1 MTALRTTAPHYG
13 FNPGNGNPAS
23 ILAAGQHI
31 LNRVVAAAQR
41 AADRSRFAALSRRY
55 LDDAGMTLAE
65 LDAAL
70 PGMDA
75 HDPRNTPTVLAH
87 SV

>member
-1 MTALRTTAPHYG
+1 MTNSGTFTPDFG
-13 FNPGNGNPAS
+13 SNPSNGNFAS
-23 ILAAGQHI
+23 VWATGQHI
-31 LNRVVAAAQR
+31 LTLVAAAAQR
-41 AADRSRFAALSRRY
+41 AADRSRFAALPRRH
-55 LDDAGMTLAE
+55 LDDAGMTLAD

-75 HDPRNTPTVLAH
+75 SDPRNVPSALAH